1 MTNETILAA
10 LRARFPGEATF
21 TDVEEPYG
29 LLTLTFPREITLE
42 LMRFLK
48 ESELGFTFL
57 TTMCGI
63 NYPSNLNRELGMIY
77 HLHNLRTNTR
87 LRLKTFFPVL
97 DPVMPTLTNLWEAA
111 NWMEREAYDFFG
123 VIFTGHPNLIRI
135 LNVEDMDYFPMRR
148 QYPLEDQ
155 TREDK
160 TDSFFGR

>member
-1 MTNETILAA
+1 MTNDHILTT
-10 LRARFPGEATF
+10 LRTRFGEDAF
-21 TDVEEPYG
+21 TDVEEPYE
-29 LLTLTFPREITLE
+29 LLTLTFSRETTLE

-48 ESELGFTFL
+48 EGDLGFTFL

-63 NYPSNLNRELGMIY
+63 NYPNNLNRELGVIY
-77 HLHNLRTNTR
+77 HLHNLQANVR

-97 DPVMPTLTNLWEAA
+97 DPVMPTLTGVWAAA

-123 VIFTGHPNLIRI
+123 IIFTGHPNLIRI

>member
-1 MTNETILAA
+1 MTNDIILTT
-10 LRARFPGEATF
+10 LRARFGEDMF
-21 TDVEEPYG
+21 TDVEEPYD
-29 LLTLTFPREITLE
+29 LLTLTFPREATLE
-42 LMRFLK
+42 LMHFLK
-48 ESELGFTFL
+48 EGELGFTFL

-63 NYPSNLNRELGMIY
+63 NYPNNLNRELGMIY
-77 HLHNLRTNTR
+77 HLHNLQANVR

-97 DPVMPTLTNLWEAA
+97 DPVMPTLTNLWGTA

-123 VIFTGHPNLIRI
+123 ITFTGHPNLIRI

>member
-1 MTNETILAA
+1 MTNDHILST
-10 LRARFPGEATF
+10 LRARFGEATF
-21 TDVEEPYG
+21 TDVEEQFG
-29 LLTLTFPREITLE
+29 LLSVTIEREQLIE
-42 LMRFLK
+42 VMHFLK
-48 ESELGFTFL
+48 EGELGFTFL

-63 NYPSNLNRELGMIY
+63 NYPNNLNRELGMIY
-77 HLHNLRTNTR
+77 HLHNLPTNTR
-87 LRLKTFFPVL
+87 LRVKTFFPVL
-97 DPVMPTLTNLWEAA
+97 DPVVPTLTPLWATA

-123 VIFTGHPNLIRI
+123 ITFPGHPNLIRI